1 MKLISSFII
10 KNKSSIYTCLILIG
24 IVMFQTSCLT
34 VNYFKMRESN
44 KEFNKGLS
52 QNQKVKFEKY
62 RIKRNKIRYCH
73 NGVDSL
79 PVVLFIHGAPAS
91 ISFWKPFFQD
101 SVMTSR
107 AELVAVD
114 RPGYGYSS
122 FGKLYLSYYT
132 QAALIAPIVEKYG
145 KNRKLI
151 LVGSSYGGPLCA
163 LLAAQYP
170 EYVSGILLVSSSIA
184 PGEEAIWKITRLIDS
199 PLGEFFPRVLQVA
212 TAEKIHHKRMLE
224 EISGEWAKIK
234 CPVIMLHGSQDN
246 LIYPSNA
253 SFVYNKFKKAPR
265 RITIMGGLKHNI
277 VVTRPDIIVEKILK
291 LLAGGREG
299 SNRVQ

>member
-1 MKLISSFII
+1 LTQILSILIQ
-10 KNKSSIYTCLILIG
+10 NKSTISAWIILIG
-24 IVMFQTSCLT
+24 LVTLNSSCLT
-34 VNYFKMRESN
+34 VNFFKMRESN

-52 QNQKVKFEKY
+52 QKQKVIFEKY

-73 NGVDSL
+73 NGSDSL

-101 SVMTSR
+101 SALTSI

-132 QAALIAPIVEKYG
+132 QAALISPIIKKYG
-145 KNRKLI
+145 KCRKLI

-170 EYVSGILLVSSSIA
+170 EYVSGLLLVSSSIA
-184 PGEEAIWKITRLIDS
+184 PGEENIWKITRLIDS
-199 PLGEFFPRVLQVA
+199 PIGELFPRVLQVA
-212 TAEKIHHKRMLE
+212 TAEKVHHKRMLE
-224 EISGEWAKIK
+224 EISGEWAKIR
-234 CPVIMLHGSQDN
+234 CPIIMLHGSQDD
-246 LIYPSNA
+246 LIFPTNA

-265 RITIMGGLKHNI
+265 KITIMGGLKHNI

-291 LLAGGREG
+291 LLDGGREER
-299 SNRVQ
+299 N